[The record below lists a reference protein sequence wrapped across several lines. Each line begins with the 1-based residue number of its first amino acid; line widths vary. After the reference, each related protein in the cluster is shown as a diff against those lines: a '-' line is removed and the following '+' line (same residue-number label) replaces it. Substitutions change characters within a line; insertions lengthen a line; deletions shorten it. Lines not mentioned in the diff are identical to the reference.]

1 MEISNEIF
9 VIESNIAKL
18 KAEARKI
25 FIPRKS
31 INFQFQNLIY
41 GNRNQTQQTV
51 IKRAKRRSIKQNIAS
66 SEGRLISLRE
76 ILFAPPKEV

>member
-31 INFQFQNLIY
+31 INFQFQNLRY
-41 GNRNQTQQTV
+41 GNRNQTQRTV
-51 IKRAKRRSIKQNIAS
+51 IKKARRRRIKQDIAS